1 MWLIAIN
8 HVAALIINSPTNL
21 ICDQIMHFSKE
32 LLSKLY
38 N

>member
-1 MWLIAIN
+1 MWLIVIN
-8 HVAALIINSPTNL
+8 HVAALINSPTNL